1 MAYGTGFFCWLKGDG
16 VWAVVPDFL
25 WPNNLVEKIF
35 KPTKRCAVG
44 DCEINLHY
52 KWILD
57 KNISCN
63 LKIAMILFPYRID
76 TR

>member
-1 MAYGTGFFCWLKGDG
+1 MAYGTGFFVGLKGMG
-16 VWAVVPDFL
+16 CGQWSRIFL
-25 WPNNLVEKIF
+25 AEQFNQKIF
-35 KPTKRCAVG
+35 KPTKRCATG
-44 DCEINLHY
+44 ACEINLHY

-63 LKIAMILFPYRID
+63 LKIAVILFPYRID